1 MNHTVKMILIL
12 RMSFVKT
19 DQQEIIKVSGVLLK
33 LAKEDRL
40 NAENKMT
47 EFYKSSP
54 RS

>member
-33 LAKEDRL
+33 LGNDRDF
-40 NAENKMT
+40 NFPFPGN
-47 EFYKSSP
+47 
-54 RS
+54 

>member
-33 LAKEDRL
+33 LGNDR
-40 NAENKMT
+40 
-47 EFYKSSP
+47 FF
-54 RS
+54 